1 MGQQGWKKQDKNS
14 SQKDSFFCEK
24 IFQLYTGP
32 ERTILLA
39 KVSTLVGQSDSEQMK
54 EFLKANYTKLRENVR
69 IGLEWLDA
77 KTAPVLDPVRE
88 RTYRFLRPAIIR
100 YKWYRRS
107 HPIKAR
113 VFLYGGSLAF
123 FGTFFLLSFIGLVY
137 FGAFGKLPTTDDLQN
152 IDQNVASEVYS
163 ADSVLLGKYFVE
175 NRLPSEIEEISPFII
190 DGLVATEDARFF
202 EHGGIDMRAWV
213 RVLFRTIIMQDESGG
228 GGSTLS
234 QQLAKNLFPRKNHG
248 FLTVPIVK
256 TKEIFIAR
264 RLEEVYTKEQLLAL
278 YLNKVPFGEGAFGI
292 QVAAKRFFDT
302 NPKDIKLE
310 EAAVLVGMLKGP
322 SRYNPRNHPE
332 RSLTRRNVV
341 LSQMV
346 RYGKLDT
353 LAYDSVS
360 QLPLD
365 LKFQTERHDEGLA
378 TYFRAELREELEKL
392 LEELESPEGETYNL
406 YTDGLRIFTTIDSRM
421 QAYAEEAVREH
432 MAGLQ
437 KKFKR
442 HFRGYP
448 NAIPWGKKDLLTQMK
463 KGSNR
468 YKTYAKQDL
477 DETVIDSLFDNP
489 VRMRVFT
496 YEVPEMEKDTLM
508 TPLDSIKHYLLLLHT
523 GFIAA
528 VPQTGEVKAWVG
540 GVDFKHFKYDHI
552 RSRRQVGSTFKPI
565 VYSEALRQEYEPCER
580 FDNELVKYANDY
592 EPRNS
597 DGQYGGN
604 YSMAGA
610 LAKSVNVVAVA
621 LLKELGINNVRNLAK
636 EMGISSKIPPE
647 LGIALG
653 SADISLFEMVQAFG
667 TFPNRGKVPTLYYLD
682 YIENAVGD
690 TIYVAPK
697 PKKEDFKE
705 ILTEEHTD
713 IMNHLLQMV
722 VDSGTGR
729 RIRTQC
735 NFPYPVAGKTGTT
748 NGNTDGWFIGYTPT
762 LVTGAWVGAEQPAVR
777 WRSTAQGQGGVSA
790 LPICG
795 YFLRKVYKDKEF
807 KSLRRKVFAPLDTA
821 AISLLDCPDFIHP
834 DSLIA
839 DSIRQA
845 QAMQMDDTDRLI
857 QAIRDAFKK
866 PGENERDRPPRKPS
880 EQSERIRKKNEKVDK
895 KRKRQEKRRKILE
908 KLKGG
913 GG

>member
-1 MGQQGWKKQDKNS
+1 M
-14 SQKDSFFCEK
+14 KDFIK
-24 IFQLYTGP
+24 T
-32 ERTILLA
+32 
-39 KVSTLVGQSDSEQMK
+39 
-54 EFLKANYTKLRENVR
+54 NYEKLRENVR
-69 IGLEWLDA
+69 LGLEWLEA
-77 KTAPVLDPVRE
+77 KTAPVLDPLRH
-88 RTYRFLRPAIIR
+88 RAYRFFRPAIIR
-100 YKWYRRS
+100 YRWYRRS

-113 VFLYGGSLAF
+113 VYLYGGTLAF
-123 FGTFFLLSFIGLVY
+123 LGTFSLLTFVGLVY
-137 FGAFGKLPTTDDLQN
+137 FGAFGKLPSMADLRD

-175 NRLPSEIEEISPFII
+175 NRLPSEIDEISPFII

-202 EHGGIDMRAWV
+202 EHGGVDMRAWV
-213 RVLFRTIIMQDESGG
+213 RVLVRTVLMGDESGG

-248 FLTVPIVK
+248 FLTVPVVK

-264 RLEEVYTKEQLLAL
+264 RLEEVYSKEQLLAL
-278 YLNKVPFGEGAFGI
+278 YLNKVPFGDGAFGI

-310 EAAVLVGMLKGP
+310 EAAVLVGMLKATN
-322 SRYNPRNHPE
+322 RYNPRKHPE
-332 RSLTRRNVV
+332 RSKTRRNVV

-346 RYGKLDT
+346 RYEKLDT
-353 LAYDSVS
+353 LTFDSVS
-360 QLPLD
+360 QLPIE
-365 LKFQTERHDEGLA
+365 LKFQTESHDEGLA
-378 TYFRAELREELEKL
+378 TYFRAELRGELEKI
-392 LEELESPEGETYNL
+392 LEDLEGPDGESYNL

-421 QAYAEEAVREH
+421 QGYAEEAVREH
-432 MAGLQ
+432 MAEIQ
-437 KKFKR
+437 KKFRR

-448 NAIPWGKKDLLTQMK
+448 RATPWGNDDLLTQMK
-463 KGSNR
+463 KGSDR
-468 YKTYAKQDL
+468 YKAYAKRGL
-477 DETVIDSLFDNP
+477 NETVIDSLFQDT
-489 VRMRVFT
+489 VSMRVFT
-496 YEVPEMEKDTLM
+496 FEVPEMEKDTLM
-508 TPLDSIKHYLLLLHT
+508 SPLDSIKHYLLLLHT
-523 GFIAA
+523 GFLAA

-540 GVDFKHFKYDHI
+540 GIDFKHFKYDHI

-565 VYSEALRQEYEPCER
+565 VYSEALRQDYEPCDR
-580 FDNELVKYANDY
+580 FENELVKYANDY

-610 LAKSVNVVAVA
+610 LAQSVNVVAVA
-621 LLKELGINNVRNLAK
+621 LLKELGINKVRNLAK
-636 EMGISSKIPPE
+636 EMGIESKIPPE

-682 YIENAVGD
+682 RIENTAGD
-690 TIYVAPK
+690 TIFLAPK
-697 PKKEDFKE
+697 PKKDDFKE
-705 ILTEEHTD
+705 VLSEEHTD

-735 NFPYPVAGKTGTT
+735 YFNYPMAGKTGTT

-777 WRSTAQGQGGVSA
+777 WRSTGQGQGGVSA

-795 YFLRKVYKDKEF
+795 YFLRKVYKNKDF
-807 KSLRRKVFAPLDTA
+807 KSLRRKVFAPLDTT
-821 AISLLDCPDFIHP
+821 AIRLLDCPDFIHP
-834 DSLIA
+834 DSILA

-845 QAMQMDDTDRLI
+845 MAEQMNDTDRLI

-866 PGENERDRPPRKPS
+866 PGEKENDRPTSSGTRES
-880 EQSERIRKKNEKVDK
+880 EQSEKVKKHNEKVDK
-895 KRKRQEKRRKILE
+895 KRRRQEKRRKILE
-908 KLKGG
+908 RMKGG